1 MKLKKVLIIS
11 PHFPPINSADMHRV
25 RQMLNYLPLYGWD
38 AEVIAV
44 DPQYIEAYSV
54 DDLLLQTIPSETIVH
69 HVKALKFQKT
79 RKFGLGSV
87 SMRSYL
93 FIKEK
98 VNKILREKK
107 VDLIFFSTTAFH
119 VMAIGPYF
127 KKKFGIPFVLDIQDP
142 WRSDFYLDKPKSQR
156 PPKFWISYTIDKFL
170 EKRTVP
176 YSDGIISVSEN
187 YIETF
192 KSRYNNL
199 KSICAVIPFAID
211 ELDFDIVSS
220 NKIDSLIEFD
230 KNKINI
236 VYIGRGGHDLEFAVD
251 VFFKGL
257 CRLKELNFEVF
268 TKIRCYFIGTSY
280 APKGTGVKTILPIA
294 VKYGLENNVIEM
306 PDRIPYFSTLKLLK
320 LADVL
325 FVPGSIDEGYT
336 ASKIYP
342 YVLSNKPMISIFN
355 EKSSVVRILNDCTV
369 SSIITFSNRVKL
381 QDDLYIKAYEA
392 LEIQLQR
399 IGIVQNYNH
408 DNFESYMAKEMTKR
422 VVGVF
427 NEIIGDL

>member
-1 MKLKKVLIIS
+1 MKKVIIIS
-11 PHFPPINSADMHRV
+11 PHFPPINAADMHRV
-25 RQMLNYLPLYGWD
+25 RQILNYLQLYGWN

-54 DDLLLQTIPSETIVH
+54 DDLLLQTIPSDTIVH
-69 HVKALKFQKT
+69 HVKAWKFQKT

-87 SMRSYL
+87 SMRSYF
-93 FIKEK
+93 FIKKK
-98 VNKILREKK
+98 VNEIISKKKI
-107 VDLIFFSTTAFH
+107 DLIFFSTTAFH
-119 VMAIGPYF
+119 VMALGPYF

-142 WRSDFYLDKPKSQR
+142 WRSDFYLDKPINQR

-170 EKRTVP
+170 EKRTIP

-199 KSICAVIPFAID
+199 KSICRVIPFAID
-211 ELDFDIVSS
+211 ELDFEILSS
-220 NKIDSLIEFD
+220 NKIDSIIEFD

-236 VYIGRGGHDLEFAVD
+236 VYIGRGGHDLEFAVE

-257 CRLKELNFEVF
+257 CRLKELNFAEF
-268 TKIRCYFIGTSY
+268 SRIKCYFIGTSY

-294 VKYGLENNVIEM
+294 VKYGLERKVIEITE
-306 PDRIPYFSTLKLLK
+306 RLPYFSTLNLLK
-320 LADVL
+320 LADLL

-342 YVLSNKPMISIFN
+342 YVLSNKPLFSIFN
-355 EKSSVVRILNDCTV
+355 ENSSAIRVLMECTDSSVI
-369 SSIITFSNRVKL
+369 SFSNKPKSQNQIVD
-381 QDDLYIKAYEA
+381 QVVNA
-392 LEIQLQR
+392 L
-399 IGIVQNYNH
+399 IVQFVKIGFQQTYNKTK
-408 DNFESYMAKEMTKR
+408 FEPYLAREMTKS
-422 VVGVF
+422 VVSVF
-427 NEIIGDL
+427 DKVCS